1 MYRMLSQ
8 QLLRLSREVKE
19 SKLCKDWERKDLEKE
34 ERPFIALGDLALNH
48 RTQYEVL
55 ARTQVV

>member
-48 RTQYEVL
+48 RT
-55 ARTQVV
+55 